1 MLMPDGLRAIVLSVL
16 LDSNFI
22 TEKMKIDILKIQ
34 DLTPSRETLISN
46 LFKQLGGEKVQTN
59 LKEVLGDEN
68 PITLVY
74 CEHNDKVIGIAS
86 MCTYKVISGKKGW
99 IEDVVVDEQYRG
111 QGIGKKLM
119 EKLLAEGKKKNLTEI
134 LLFTEDHRIAAI
146 QLYSDLG
153 FQLKESRIYTLKIR

>member
-16 LDSNFI
+16 LDINFI

-59 LKEVLGDEN
+59 LKEVLDSEN
-68 PITLVY
+68 RITFAF
-74 CEHNDKVIGIAS
+74 CEDNNEVIGIAS

-99 IEDVVVDEQYRG
+99 IEDVVVDKKYRG
-111 QGIGKKLM
+111 QGIGRKLM
-119 EKLLAEGKKKNLTEI
+119 EKLLEEGRKKNLTEI
-134 LLFTEDHRIAAI
+134 LLFTEDHRIPAI
-146 QLYSDLG
+146 KLYSDLG
-153 FQLKESRIYTLKIR
+153 FQLKESRIYTLKM